1 MGLEGTSG
9 TSGGDSAQALFS
21 SVMRIAFRTI
31 PALFLVALATAAGA
45 SGTRAEY
52 QTAAAAS
59 IAGGIRASVPDTTI
73 DAQHAY
79 TAADIQFMN
88 GMISH
93 HAQALVMAGWAASHG
108 ANPSVLTLT
117 SRITNAQQDEIAGMQ
132 KWLRDRH
139 QPVPEANPHGMTMK
153 MDGMEHTMLM
163 PGMLTD
169 SQLKQLDEAR
179 GKEFDRLFL
188 TFMIQH
194 HQGAVTMVKDLF
206 DTYGAAQDITVF
218 KLASDIS
225 ADQTTEIERMQK
237 MLASVIF
244 GANIP

>member
-1 MGLEGTSG
+1 
-9 TSGGDSAQALFS
+9 
-21 SVMRIAFRTI
+21 MRIALRTTA
-31 PALFLVALATAAGA
+31 ALLLVLSAAAAGA

-52 QTAAAAS
+52 ERSAVAP
-59 IAGGIRASVPDTTI
+59 IAGGERASVPDTTV

-79 TAADIQFMN
+79 TTADIQFMN
-88 GMISH
+88 GMIAH
-93 HAQALVMAGWAASHG
+93 HAQALLMAGWAASHG
-108 ANPSVLTLT
+108 ASPSILTLT
-117 SRITNAQQDEIAGMQ
+117 SRITNAQQDEITGMQ

-139 QPVPEANPHGMTMK
+139 RPVPEANPHGMTMK

-163 PGMLTD
+163 PGMLTEA
-169 SQLKQLDEAR
+169 QLKQLDDAR
-179 GKEFDRLFL
+179 GKEFDQLFL

-194 HQGAVTMVKDLF
+194 HQGAVTMVTNLF
-206 DTYGAAQDITVF
+206 DTYGAAQDVSVF

-244 GANIP
+244 GAK

>member
-1 MGLEGTSG
+1 
-9 TSGGDSAQALFS
+9 
-21 SVMRIAFRTI
+21 MRIAFRT
-31 PALFLVALATAAGA
+31 PVLLPVLFAALACASGSRAQHQKSGPVPTAAD
-45 SGTRAEY
+45 R
-52 QTAAAAS
+52 
-59 IAGGIRASVPDTTI
+59 RASVTDTTV

-79 TAADIQFMN
+79 TAADIQFMD

-108 ANPSVLTLT
+108 ASPPVLTLT
-117 SRITNAQQDEIAGMQ
+117 SRITNAQQDEITGMQ

-163 PGMLTD
+163 PGMLTE

-179 GKEFDRLFL
+179 GKDFDRLFL

-194 HQGAVTMVKDLF
+194 HRGAVTMVQDLF
-206 DTYGAAQDITVF
+206 ETNGAAQDITVF
-218 KLASDIS
+218 KMASDIS

-237 MLASVIF
+237 MLASMIF
-244 GANIP
+244 GTTIQ

>member
-1 MGLEGTSG
+1 
-9 TSGGDSAQALFS
+9 
-21 SVMRIAFRTI
+21 MRITLRTT
-31 PALFLVALATAAGA
+31 PALLLVLSAAA
-45 SGTRAEY
+45 PSANGTRAGY
-52 QTAAAAS
+52 QRSTAP
-59 IAGGIRASVPDTTI
+59 ITGGVSASVTDTTV

-93 HAQALVMAGWAASHG
+93 HAQALLMAGWASSHG
-108 ANPSVLTLT
+108 ASPSVLTLT

-163 PGMLTD
+163 PGMLTEA
-169 SQLKQLDEAR
+169 QLKQLDDAR

-194 HQGAVTMVKDLF
+194 HQGAVTMVTNLF
-206 DTYGAAQDITVF
+206 DTYGAAQDISVF
-218 KLASDIS
+218 KLASDIG

-237 MLASVIF
+237 MLATAIF
-244 GANIP
+244 GAK

>member
-1 MGLEGTSG
+1 MPVC
-9 TSGGDSAQALFS
+9 SGGHSAQALFS
-21 SVMRIAFRTI
+21 SVMRITFRTI
-31 PALFLVALATAAGA
+31 PALLLVLSATAASA

-52 QTAAAAS
+52 QRSAAVP
-59 IAGGIRASVPDTTI
+59 IAGAVPASTTDTTV

-93 HAQALVMAGWAASHG
+93 HAQALLMAGWASSHG
-108 ANPSVLTLT
+108 ASPSVLTLT
-117 SRITNAQQDEIAGMQ
+117 SRITNAQQDEITGMQ

-139 QPVPEANPHGMTMK
+139 QPVPEANPYGMTMK

-163 PGMLTD
+163 PGMLTEA
-169 SQLKQLDEAR
+169 QLKQLDDAR

-194 HQGAVTMVKDLF
+194 HQGAVTMVTNLF
-206 DTYGAAQDITVF
+206 DTYGAAQDISVF

-237 MLASVIF
+237 MLASAIF
-244 GANIP
+244 GAK